1 MNMQKCIKAYINILL
16 FISLLFILTIPIH
29 VNAISTDDLDK
40 SGDIGYMRMKLF
52 VKENPNEILVHLLKK
67 DSGEIIDLYTYPQYD
82 YIIDATLPVGDYTV
96 QDVSCKEEISF
107 DVGQTFTIEKNGIAA
122 VKVPQ
127 SEVTF
132 EDFDEPLSS
141 DGIGEDIALLDGSSN
156 EATYREEIGDD
167 IIQPKNGKSAD
178 VALYTEDTNEKMNDK
193 ISTKSKTIN
202 AFLVTG
208 TTIIIVGIVGACLV
222 INKENRKK
230 KSLDK

>member
-1 MNMQKCIKAYINILL
+1 MQKCIKFYINILL
-16 FISLLFILTIPIH
+16 FISLLFILCIPIH
-29 VNAISTDDLDK
+29 ANAISTDDLDK

-96 QDVSCKEEISF
+96 QDISCKEEISF
-107 DVGQTFTIEKNGIAA
+107 DVGQTFTIEKKGIAA

-156 EATYREEIGDD
+156 EATYREEIRDD
-167 IIQPKNGKSAD
+167 IIQPRNGEND
-178 VALYTEDTNEKMNDK
+178 EIALYTEDTNEKMNDK
-193 ISTKSKTIN
+193 ISTKNKTIN
-202 AFLVTG
+202 AFFLTG
-208 TTIIIVGIVGACLV
+208 STIIIIGIVGAYLV
-222 INKENRKK
+222 INKEKRKK